1 VIDPKPKKSRK
12 GIGGRPKGR
21 HLTVKLHI
29 LLEPSDRDL
38 LRELCRLHG
47 KDASKLI
54 RSWIYAA
61 AALREEKS
69 D

>member
-1 VIDPKPKKSRK
+1 MIDQKPKKSRK

-21 HLTVKLHI
+21 LLTVKLHI
-29 LLEPSDRDL
+29 LLEPGDRDL
-38 LRELCRLHG
+38 LRELCKLHG

-54 RSWIYAA
+54 RSWLYAA
-61 AALREEKS
+61 AAKEEKS